1 MFHCQSCDIW
11 NPVNKTVALVG
22 LELCV
27 HADAHAQGE
36 REERASLAF
45 FTKRYLRVSH

>member
-1 MFHCQSCDIW
+1 MGAFKGS
-11 NPVNKTVALVG
+11 VALGG

-36 REERASLAF
+36 REGRASLAF
-45 FTKRYLRVSH
+45 FTKRYLRVLH